1 MYCHEP
7 THHTSIHCCL
17 RANSRKA
24 ITSASSPVVA
34 KACSRSATTPR
45 VSKRFRL
52 QWEEAQQ
59 AWVLLYPE
67 GMVKLNQS
75 AGEILRRCD
84 GVRSVAE
91 VVADLEQAFATTGLE
106 ADVIAFLELAR
117 KQQWVDV

>member
-1 MYCHEP
+1 M
-7 THHTSIHCCL
+7 SD
-17 RANSRKA
+17 
-24 ITSASSPVVA
+24 TSAIG
-34 KACSRSATTPR
+34 ATATPR

-91 VVADLEQAFATTGLE
+91 VVADLEQAFATAGLE
-106 ADVIAFLELAR
+106 ADVVAFLELAR
-117 KQQWVDV
+117 KQQWIDV